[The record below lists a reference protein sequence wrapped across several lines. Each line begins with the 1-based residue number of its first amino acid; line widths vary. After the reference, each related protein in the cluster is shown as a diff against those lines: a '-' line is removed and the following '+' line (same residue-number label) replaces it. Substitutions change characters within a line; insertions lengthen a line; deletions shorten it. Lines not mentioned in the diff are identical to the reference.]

1 MVTDEPT
8 VEDCPQTNGIPM
20 LGLGTWKNN
29 DPETCATSVSDALAM
44 GYRHIDTAQAYSN
57 EQAVGTGIARADVDR
72 EEVFVATKVWVD
84 NLAYDDVLETTND
97 SLRRLGLES
106 VDLLY
111 VHWPARTYDPEST
124 LAAFNELYEQGKI
137 DQIGVSNF
145 EPDQLRTVIEI
156 SEAPIVANQ
165 IECHP
170 LFKQPELRE
179 VSADLDIAL
188 VAYSPLARG
197 GVFDVPEIKE
207 IAGSH
212 GVSPAAVSLAWLR
225 QRGLV
230 AIPKATTSAHIR
242 DNWLSLSL
250 TLHDDE
256 LNRIDALDDAD
267 RCVDPEFGPW
277 N

>member
-8 VEDCPQTNGIPM
+8 AVDCPYINEIPM
-20 LGLGTWKNN
+20 LGLGTWKNAE
-29 DPETCATSVSDALAM
+29 PETCATSVQQALEM

-57 EQAVGTGIARADVDR
+57 EQAVGTGIAKASVDR
-72 EEVFVATKVWVD
+72 EEVFVATKVWID
-84 NLAYDDVLETTND
+84 NLAYDDVLETTD
-97 SLRRLGLES
+97 ESLQRLGLNS

-111 VHWPARTYDPEST
+111 VHWPARSYDPEST
-124 LAAFNELYEQGKI
+124 LAAFNELFEQGRV
-137 DQIGVSNF
+137 DRIGVSNF
-145 EPDQLRTVIEI
+145 EPDQLREAVDI

-170 LFKQPELRE
+170 LFKQPDLRE
-179 VSADLDIAL
+179 AAADLDIPL

-197 GVFDVPEIKE
+197 DVFDVPEIKE
-207 IAGSH
+207 IAGNH
-212 GVSPAAVSLAWLR
+212 GVSPAQVSLAWLR

-230 AIPKATTSAHIR
+230 AIPKATSRAHIR

-250 TLHDDE
+250 TLRDDE
-256 LNRIDALDDAD
+256 LARIDAIDDAG
-267 RCVDPEFGPW
+267 RCVDPAFGPW

>member
-1 MVTDEPT
+1 MVTEEPT
-8 VEDCPQTNGIPM
+8 VDDCPQTNGIPM
-20 LGLGTWKNN
+20 LGLGTWKNAE
-29 DPETCATSVSDALAM
+29 PETCAQSVTDALEM

-57 EQAVGTGIARADVDR
+57 EQAVGTGIAKASVDR
-72 EEVFVATKVWVD
+72 EEVFVATKVWID
-84 NLAYDDVLETTND
+84 NLAYDDVLETTD
-97 SLRRLGLES
+97 ESLQRLGLDS

-111 VHWPARTYDPEST
+111 VHWPARSYDPEST
-124 LAAFNELYEQGKI
+124 LAAFNELYDQGRV
-137 DQIGVSNF
+137 DHIGVSNF
-145 EPDQLRTVIEI
+145 EPDQLREAVDI

-179 VSADLDIAL
+179 VAADLDIPL

-197 GVFDVPEIKE
+197 DVFDVPEIKE
-207 IAGSH
+207 VAGSH

-230 AIPKATTSAHIR
+230 AIPKATSTAHIA
-242 DNWLSLSL
+242 DNWQSLSL
-250 TLHDDE
+250 TLRDDE
-256 LNRIDALDDAD
+256 LDRIDAIDDAG
-267 RCVDPEFGPW
+267 RCVDPDFGPW